1 MPKRGKDPNK
11 PKGCKSAY
19 IYFTEHRREE
29 LTRNEQ
35 KFEFGT
41 FASECGNLWK
51 TMSDE
56 EKACFEKL
64 AHKDKL
70 RYQKEMESYSPPE
83 YSDDSDDDGGRRKKK
98 KKKDPHAP
106 KRNIS
111 AYFFFAERI
120 REEVKEKLGEEKGEA
135 PKVTEVMKEIGSR
148 WSCFPED
155 QKAEFEEKARKD
167 KERYQRQLTEYTKTG
182 QFTPV

>member
-19 IYFTEHRREE
+19 IYFTEHRRDV
-29 LTRNEQ
+29 LTKKNE

-41 FASECGNLWK
+41 FASECGGLWK

-70 RYQKEMESYSPPE
+70 RYQKEMEGYSPPE
-83 YSDDSDDDGGRRKKK
+83 YSDDSDDDGGRKKKK
-98 KKKDPHAP
+98 KKKDPNAP

-111 AYFFFAERI
+111 AYFFFADNV
-120 REEVKEKLGEEKGEA
+120 REAVKAKLADEKGE
-135 PKVTEVMKEIGSR
+135 PPRVTEVMKEIGAR
-148 WSCFPED
+148 WSCCSEED
-155 QKAEFEEKARKD
+155 RVQFGEKAAKD
-167 KERYQRQLTEYTKTG
+167 KVRYQKQLTEYTQTG
-182 QFTPV
+182 QYTSV